1 MTPSIPL
8 LQVRDLHAGYGRV
21 SVLEGVSLDVPEGGF
36 VALVGSNGAGKSTL
50 LRALSGLLR
59 STAGQIMFAG
69 VSLNDAPPARIVERG
84 LLHVAEGRRLFRT
97 QTVRDN
103 LQLGL
108 WGTRLNKADAA
119 ARFERVFS
127 LFPILHE
134 RQGVRAG
141 ILSGGQQQMLA
152 VAQALMHEP
161 RLLMLDEPSLGLA
174 PAVIDQLLDAVVQL
188 RRDGTAILLVEQMV
202 ERALQIADTAYVI
215 QSGRMIGHGPARELR
230 DSDLIRQA
238 YLGASASAPASA
250 TTTMAGSA
258 HPPTSSPG
266 ISP

>member
-1 MTPSIPL
+1 MTVAPAL

-21 SVLEGVSLDVPEGGF
+21 AVLDGVAIEVPERGF

-50 LRALSGLLR
+50 LRTLSGLLR
-59 STAGQIMFAG
+59 SSAGQIVFAG
-69 VSLNDAPPARIVERG
+69 ESLNDAAPARIVARG

-97 QTVRDN
+97 QSVRDN

-108 WGTRLNKADAA
+108 WGTRLSKADVAL
-119 ARFERVFS
+119 RFERVFA

-134 RQGVRAG
+134 RQGARAG

-188 RRDGTAILLVEQMV
+188 RRNGTAILLVEQMV
-202 ERALQIADTAYVI
+202 ERALQIADTAYVM
-215 QSGRMIGHGPARELR
+215 QNGRIIGHGPARELR
-230 DSDLIRQA
+230 DSDLVRQA
-238 YLGASASAPASA
+238 YLGAGAKSPATAPSLL
-250 TTTMAGSA
+250 
-258 HPPTSSPG
+258 SSRTLA
-266 ISP
+266 